1 MALNVA
7 VQMDPI
13 DKINIAGDST
23 FALLLEARARGHKLL
38 YYTPDK
44 LSLSE
49 GRVVAAATVVPGA
62 GQRAA
67 TIPYGAAIPCGAALR
82 TWRGPALRRTM
93 PRQRA
98 AAGSPSAWPA
108 GSGSARHPAGRPIG
122 RGR

>member
-49 GRVVAAATVVPGA
+49 GRVVAGVEQELSFVTIQRSGQHNSIIVIAGVIGQKRMGA
-62 GQRAA
+62 QRSMGD
-67 TIPYGAAIPCGAALR
+67 IEKIV
-82 TWRGPALRRTM
+82 
-93 PRQRA
+93 
-98 AAGSPSAWPA
+98 
-108 GSGSARHPAGRPIG
+108 
-122 RGR
+122 